1 MSTMIDRAARIAAP
15 ASLPTRTVS
24 MNTAAAQGE
33 VALWRAVIDQAI
45 TDATLGLLKGEPG
58 RKKQARPS
66 VERMIHR
73 DQARTWLLGMGKDF
87 REVCSMALL
96 EPDAVRAAAR
106 RQIAQADA
114 MPIILPAPKPH
125 PIEHKRKKCS
135 NKKAEEIAE
144 HGEQILTKSA
154 A

>member
-1 MSTMIDRAARIAAP
+1 MSTMIDRGARIAAP
-15 ASLPTRTVS
+15 AFLPTRTVS
-24 MNTAAAQGE
+24 MNTTAAQGE
-33 VALWRAVIDQAI
+33 VALWRAVIDQAL
-45 TDATLGLLKGEPG
+45 TDATLGLLKGKPG
-58 RKKQARPS
+58 GKKKARPS

-87 REVCSMALL
+87 REVCTMALL

-106 RQIAQADA
+106 PQIAQADA
-114 MPIILPAPKPH
+114 MLVLLPVPKAQPVVR
-125 PIEHKRKKCS
+125 KRKKCS
-135 NKKAEEIAE
+135 NKKVEEIAE